1 MSITAT
7 DNGNGTY
14 SATLTSATTTGTATV
29 TAKLNNVSFTN
40 STTVGFTSGTASK
53 FAVTMSGG
61 TTLLS
66 AAAKT
71 AGTSFQVRV
80 TAQDANGNT
89 VTSYTGTVNLTSN
102 AFVGS
107 VPAVISAGGLVDNIS
122 VTPTSAGVGDRVIT
136 TSDGSINA
144 GGSGNFTVN
153 PGPASTATSTVTA
166 NPTSIVAN
174 GLTTSAIT
182 VQLKDAFGN
191 NLIASGG
198 TVGVSANLGTISS
211 TTDNANGTYSATLT
225 SGIVAG
231 PSTVSAILNSSPV
244 TSTATVTL
252 TAGPLA
258 KFAVTMTGGS
268 TPLSAVAKTAG
279 VIFQTR
285 VTAQDANGNT
295 VTSYTGT
302 VTLSST
308 AFSGTVPAVI
318 TANGLVDNVNITP
331 TIAGSSKTISATNG
345 TITTSPASSTFT
357 VNPGA
362 AKKAVV
368 TQEPSSTA
376 VAGQAFV
383 TQPWVSLEDSLGNV
397 ISTDN
402 GTTVTAAAIG
412 GTGTLG
418 GTVTATTSAGVAK
431 FTNLS
436 YPKSE
441 TIRIRF
447 TAGSLLADTSNTIV
461 VSSGGASKVVVTR
474 EPSATAI
481 AGQNFSTQPQVAIE
495 DALGNVITTDNAS
508 SNRRPGD
515 RRNRWNVERHNRGDG
530 RRRRRDVYESEL
542 YEDGVDTA
550 PFQLRGA
557 DLRHVGH
564 HCREPCRRGLD
575 GYGFGE
581 RANGA
586 DLHVTEPDDRSCQ

>member
-1 MSITAT
+1 M
-7 DNGNGTY
+7 
-14 SATLTSATTTGTATV
+14 
-29 TAKLNNVSFTN
+29 
-40 STTVGFTSGTASK
+40 
-53 FAVTMSGG
+53 
-61 TTLLS
+61 
-66 AAAKT
+66 
-71 AGTSFQVRV
+71 
-80 TAQDANGNT
+80 
-89 VTSYTGTVNLTSN
+89 
-102 AFVGS
+102 
-107 VPAVISAGGLVDNIS
+107 
-122 VTPTSAGVGDRVIT
+122 
-136 TSDGSINA
+136 
-144 GGSGNFTVN
+144 
-153 PGPASTATSTVTA
+153 
-166 NPTSIVAN
+166 
-174 GLTTSAIT
+174 
-182 VQLKDAFGN
+182 KDAFGN

-198 TVGVSANLGTISS
+198 TVAVSPPISGPSAS

-231 PSTVSAILNSSPV
+231 PSTVSAILNGSP
-244 TSTATVTL
+244 SRARRSVTL
-252 TAGPLA
+252 DCRCSLA

-295 VTSYTGT
+295 VTTYTGT

-418 GTVTATTSAGVAK
+418 GTVTAATSAGVAK

-436 YPKSE
+436 YAKSE

-447 TAGSLLADTSNTIV
+447 TAGSLLADTSIAIV

-495 DALGNVITTDNAS
+495 DALGNVIATDNAS
-508 SNRRPGD
+508 QIGVQVIGGTGGTLNGATA
-515 RRNRWNVERHNRGDG
+515 GDG

-542 YEDGVDTA
+542 YKDGVNTP

-564 HCREPCRRGLD
+564 HRREPCRRGLD

-586 DLHVTEPDDRSCQ
+586 DLNVTEPDDRSCQ